1 MGLFT
6 ETTPHYESNYND
18 DLLFCKHCDK
28 ENRWYGAT
36 NGPHISAYC
45 IDCFKWIK
53 HLSTEQKKNL
63 TLVS

>member
-1 MGLFT
+1 MELFT
-6 ETTPHYESNYND
+6 ETTPHYESNYSD

-53 HLSTEQKKNL
+53 HLSIEQKKNL